1 MTQLDL
7 IRIAV
12 ANLGWD
18 YDRLSSSGQ
27 AQYDELCELLGIDV
41 PQNEATYD

>member
-18 YDRLSSSGQ
+18 YGRLSSSGQ
-27 AQYDELCELLGIDV
+27 AQYNELCQLLGIDV
-41 PQNEATYD
+41 PQNEVTYD